1 MVNLLQNRILNITE
15 EFRRGTFTQRCSQLS
30 FGILCL
36 FLLEC
41 SITGGGRYWEVGP
54 VSVRILLGG
63 LAAVLA
69 LPELF
74 RHLGAYLKKPAVWL
88 TLAFV
93 GWLAF
98 CAWRGVRAENRMD
111 VLLTDIKGFM
121 WLFLVPVLVATV
133 RSRQRLRVLLS
144 WVLAGALIQAA
155 LILAVP
161 VGFVNVVESKEEI
174 LALARERGIPAIA
187 ALGRKGGS
195 TVAAA
200 LCNALLY
207 QSGGREKL

>member
-41 SITGGGRYWEVGP
+41 SITGGGRYWEAGP

-93 GWLAF
+93 AWLAF
-98 CAWRGVRAENRMD
+98 CAWRGVRAEKPHGRAD
-111 VLLTDIKGFM
+111 HRHQGLH
-121 WLFLVPVLVATV
+121 VAV
-133 RSRQRLRVLLS
+133 S
-144 WVLAGALIQAA
+144 GAC
-155 LILAVP
+155 V
-161 VGFVNVVESKEEI
+161 
-174 LALARERGIPAIA
+174 
-187 ALGRKGGS
+187 
-195 TVAAA
+195 
-200 LCNALLY
+200 
-207 QSGGREKL
+207 GGRGPVP

>member
-54 VSVRILLGG
+54 VSIRILLGG

-74 RHLGAYLKKPAVWL
+74 RHLGAYLKKPAVWADPGL
-88 TLAFV
+88 
-93 GWLAF
+93 
-98 CAWRGVRAENRMD
+98 RG
-111 VLLTDIKGFM
+111 
-121 WLFLVPVLVATV
+121 
-133 RSRQRLRVLLS
+133 
-144 WVLAGALIQAA
+144 LAGL
-155 LILAVP
+155 LRLAGRP
-161 VGFVNVVESKEEI
+161 
-174 LALARERGIPAIA
+174 
-187 ALGRKGGS
+187 GRK
-195 TVAAA
+195 TAWT
-200 LCNALLY
+200 C
-207 QSGGREKL
+207 

>member
-1 MVNLLQNRILNITE
+1 MILLQNRILNITE

-54 VSVRILLGG
+54 VSIRILLGG

-93 GWLAF
+93 AWLAF

-111 VLLTDIKGFM
+111 VLITDIKGFM
-121 WLFLVPVLVATV
+121 WLFLVPVSVAVV
-133 RSRQRLRVLLS
+133 RSRDRLRTLLS

-155 LILAVP
+155 LILAV
-161 VGFVNVVESKEEI
+161 NAAVV
-174 LALARERGIPAIA
+174 LMDDPAP
-187 ALGRKGGS
+187 
-195 TVAAA
+195 
-200 LCNALLY
+200 LC
-207 QSGGREKL
+207 R

>member
-1 MVNLLQNRILNITE
+1 M
-15 EFRRGTFTQRCSQLS
+15 
-30 FGILCL
+30 CL

-41 SITGGGRYWEVGP
+41 SITGGGRYWEAGP

-93 GWLAF
+93 AWLAF

-111 VLLTDIKGFM
+111 VLITDIKGFM
-121 WLFLVPVLVATV
+121 WLFLVPVSVAVV
-133 RSRQRLRVLLS
+133 RSRDRLRTLAELGAGGGADPGGPDPGGERRVVLMDDPAPLCRWLNERTVGIVDVVS
-144 WVLAGALIQAA
+144 ARLVRVFFKSSPYMIVGCVVALFRQARAPKLRWRYVLAVACC
-155 LILAVP
+155 
-161 VGFVNVVESKEEI
+161 
-174 LALARERGIPAIA
+174 
-187 ALGRKGGS
+187 S
-195 TVAAA
+195 TP
-200 LCNALLY
+200 CC
-207 QSGGREKL
+207 

>member
-1 MVNLLQNRILNITE
+1 MTE

-30 FGILCL
+30 FGVLCL

-41 SITGGGRYWEVGP
+41 SITGGGRYWEAGP

-144 WVLAGALIQAA
+144 WVLAGAVIQAA
-155 LILAVP
+155 LILAVNAAVVLMDDP
-161 VGFVNVVESKEEI
+161 APLCRWLNEHTVGIVDVVS
-174 LALARERGIPAIA
+174 ARLVRVFFKSSPYMIVG
-187 ALGRKGGS
+187 
-195 TVAAA
+195 
-200 LCNALLY
+200 
-207 QSGGREKL
+207 